1 MATTAVQFRRGTETQ
16 NNNFTG
22 AEGEVVVD
30 LTWRTVRVHDGEQK
44 GGFAL
49 AREDMTN
56 VSTSALASGHNDS
69 LPTGGN
75 LLYANLSNLPDK
87 FNAPGIVKDVLIRN
101 VGMAINDGTNINTN
115 DLANRLDGD
124 EYGKALSYRDMSNV
138 DTANLATAGAGHKG
152 KDLSYADMSNV
163 DTANLATAGKGHK
176 GKNLA
181 YTDMTNVD
189 TAKLATSAGH
199 SGKNL
204 AYTDMSNIDTANL
217 ATAGAGHSGK
227 DLSYADMSNVDTV
240 NLATAGKG
248 HKGDHLA
255 YANMKNVNT
264 SSLGTSAGHS
274 GKNLAYTDLS
284 NLASNT
290 TNAAAVGKILTDDYD
305 IAYLNMS
312 NVDTANLATTG
323 AGHSGKNLSY
333 ADMSNVD
340 TTNLA
345 TTGAGHAGK
354 NLAYADMT
362 NVDTTKLGT
371 SAGHAGKNL
380 AYTDMSNINTTILA
394 SGRNGTDGNKN
405 LAYADMTNVDTT
417 KLGTSAGHSGKNL
430 AYTDMSNINT
440 NILASGRS
448 GTEGNK
454 NLAYADLSNLA
465 TWSINQNSDISSS
478 STATQIATKKAVYDF
493 ADDKL
498 AFKDSDFA
506 SPVTASNKG
515 ATMAEVGKLSFNQ
528 LGTTITN
535 ANLIDVGFSVVSSTT
550 SSTNFPSNVAADWL
564 FVVGQADN
572 TGNKSQVAFCITNP
586 KIQMVR
592 SYISSSKTWTAWEY
606 TYGQWYAG

>member
-1 MATTAVQFRRGTETQ
+1 MATTAVQFRRGTEIQ

-30 LTWRTVRVHDGEQK
+30 LTWKTVRVHDGEQK

-49 AREDMTN
+49 AREDMSN
-56 VSTSALASGHNDS
+56 VGTGYLASGRGDN

-75 LLYANLSNLPDK
+75 LLYANLSNLAEK
-87 FNAPGIVKDVLIRN
+87 FNAPGIVKDLMIKN
-101 VGMAINDGTNINTN
+101 VNMALNDGTNINTG
-115 DLANRLDGD
+115 DLANRLDDD

-138 DTANLATAGAGHKG
+138 DTADLATAGAGHKG

-163 DTANLATAGKGHK
+163 DTANLATSGKGHK

-204 AYTDMSNIDTANL
+204 SYSDMSNVDTANL

-227 DLSYADMSNVDTV
+227 NLSYADMSNVDTA
-240 NLATAGKG
+240 NLATAGAG

-274 GKNLAYTDLS
+274 GKNLTYTDLS

-312 NVDTANLATTG
+312 NVDTANLATDG

-340 TTNLA
+340 TANLA
-345 TTGAGHAGK
+345 TTGAGHSGK

-371 SAGHAGKNL
+371 SAGHSGKNL
-380 AYTDMSNINTTILA
+380 AYTDMSNVNTTILA

-430 AYTDMSNINT
+430 AYTDMSNVNT
-440 NILASGRS
+440 KILASGRS
-448 GTEGNK
+448 GADGNK

-493 ADDKL
+493 ADNIL
-498 AFKDSDFA
+498 AFKNGDFQT
-506 SPVTASNKG
+506 PITATNKG
-515 ATMAEVGKLSFNQ
+515 ATMAEVGQMSFNQ
-528 LGTTITN
+528 VGTTITN
-535 ANLIDVGFSVVSSTT
+535 ANNLAVGFNAVTSTT

-564 FVVGQADN
+564 IIVIEIKN
-572 TGNKSQVAFCITNP
+572 TGNKSQVAFCVTQP

-592 SYISSSKTWTAWEY
+592 GYIKSSNTWTAWEY